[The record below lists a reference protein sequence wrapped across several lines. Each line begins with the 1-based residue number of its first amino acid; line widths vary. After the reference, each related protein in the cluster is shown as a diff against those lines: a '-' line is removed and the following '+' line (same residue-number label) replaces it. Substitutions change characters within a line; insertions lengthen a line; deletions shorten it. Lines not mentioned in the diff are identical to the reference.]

1 MKFLKVIY
9 VIKSVYC
16 NVLYNY
22 RFFLYMI
29 KKKIWIN
36 GGLKVF
42 MVYVYKYFIDIDYVW
57 DWFLFVNNDFVL
69 DFLLFLLNG
78 SVFFLMFIFVICGF
92 LFVKGMIVKV
102 RLGFI
107 LDFGFLELLERKFW
121 GLKLL

>member
-1 MKFLKVIY
+1 MDKWGIKGIY
-9 VIKSVYC
+9 G
-16 NVLYNY
+16 
-22 RFFLYMI
+22 F
-29 KKKIWIN
+29 
-36 GGLKVF
+36 
-42 MVYVYKYFIDIDYVW
+42 YVYKYFIDIDYVW

-107 LDFGFLELLERKFW
+107 LDFGFLVLLERKFW